1 MCVYPAW
8 TICKRVDVVADKLAC
23 DDSHFLFMLHFS
35 NRSRKCLDSNGKIT
49 IFAVKKDSD
58 QTFLWKATIRIACVK
73 CDPQSNKIE
82 SYKLINLKQF
92 LKVFNTF
99 QSHLEVMS
107 SCEEQNDK
115 VCFTAQTKCDNISS
129 TILER
134 WHFFFLFHILLFWRR
149 QARQLSTLLTNVTE
163 LSPIEEQARCDANR
177 DVTECCI
184 CLDRKPD
191 LILPCTHV
199 FCSACIEKWN
209 ATHKKC
215 PICQEKLNS
224 TDDSWV
230 LSELPRTDEVNDKI
244 LTELMDLTK
253 PSDKSSDE
261 NDDEYWNLF
270 NRKMHGE

>member
-115 VCFTAQTKCDNISS
+115 VCFTAYVCANKMRQHFVHNFGTLTFFFFISHFAILASSGTS
-129 TILER
+129 TIDTAHQRNRIESN
-134 WHFFFLFHILLFWRR
+134 RR
-149 QARQLSTLLTNVTE
+149 AS
-163 LSPIEEQARCDANR
+163 
-177 DVTECCI
+177 
-184 CLDRKPD
+184 
-191 LILPCTHV
+191 
-199 FCSACIEKWN
+199 
-209 ATHKKC
+209 
-215 PICQEKLNS
+215 
-224 TDDSWV
+224 
-230 LSELPRTDEVNDKI
+230 
-244 LTELMDLTK
+244 
-253 PSDKSSDE
+253 
-261 NDDEYWNLF
+261 
-270 NRKMHGE
+270 